1 MKLKVK
7 GIIDP
12 FYVQT
17 LCMIFFPGAK
27 FSEDAPEDG
36 SVPMVEVCVE
46 EKDGGVFSTAR
57 FVVNGKIASADNFT
71 PYKEG
76 VHGPRTAKISC
87 GAAVITA
94 GKQIFGQVSEW
105 GMLTGVRPSKLA
117 AEVLLHTDS
126 REAAEALLQEE
137 YYLTANKAHLV
148 TEVASREME
157 ILRRTNSRHCSLYVS
172 IPFCPSKCTYCSFT
186 SCASPRLFSLI
197 PDYLV
202 ALKAD
207 IDRTLETVRRLGLT
221 VDSVYVGG
229 GTPTILTADQL
240 EFLLASITAHID
252 SATLIEFTLEGGRP
266 DTITQEK
273 LAIARKY
280 GVDRLSVNPQTL
292 NNEILRAIG
301 RNHTVE
307 EFLSAYRMAEASG
320 IPHINTDLI
329 AGLPGE
335 SAESFR
341 ASVDAVLALSP
352 DNVTVHT
359 FCVKRAADILRADS
373 NIYNRET
380 ETAKE
385 SVTYS
390 QSTILS
396 AGYVPYYMYRQKN
409 TVGNFENVGFSK
421 PGAEGV
427 YNVFMMQEAHTIFGV
442 GAGAVTKLVCRRP
455 DASVYVERLFYPKYP
470 YEYLAEKENGS
481 SRATDMERKI
491 TEFYKVHKEVL
502 NGIINETR

>member
-1 MKLKVK
+1 MKLKVT

-27 FSEDAPEDG
+27 FSDDAPEDG
-36 SVPMVEVCVE
+36 SVPMVEVSVVE
-46 EKDGGVFSTAR
+46 QGSGVYSTAH
-57 FVVNGKIASADNFT
+57 FAVNGKTAHADNFT
-71 PYKEG
+71 PYRTD
-76 VHGPRTAKISC
+76 VHAQRIVKISC

-117 AEVLLHTDS
+117 AEVLLRTDS
-126 REAAEALLQEE
+126 RQAAEAFLQEE
-137 YYLTANKAHLV
+137 YYLTANKARLV

-157 ILRRTNSRHCSLYVS
+157 ILRRTNGRHCSLYVS

-197 PDYLV
+197 PEYLL
-202 ALKAD
+202 ALKQD
-207 IDRTLETVRRLGLT
+207 IDRTFDTIRRLELT
-221 VDSVYVGG
+221 VDSIYVGG
-229 GTPTILTADQL
+229 GTPTILTAEQL
-240 EFLLASITAHID
+240 EFLLKAITAHVAP
-252 SATLIEFTLEGGRP
+252 STLMEFTLEGGRP
-266 DTITQEK
+266 DTITREK

-292 NNEILRAIG
+292 NDEILRTIG

-307 EFLSAYRMAEASG
+307 EFLIAYRIAAESG

-341 ASVDAVLALSP
+341 ASVDTVLSLSP

-359 FCVKRAADILRADS
+359 FCVKRAADILRADQD
-373 NIYNRET
+373 IYHRET
-380 ETAKE
+380 ETAKK

-390 QSTILS
+390 QSTIQS

-470 YEYLAEKENGS
+470 YEYLNEKKNGDARS
-481 SRATDMERKI
+481 LEMEQKI
-491 TEFYKVHKEVL
+491 TEFYKAHKEVL
-502 NGIINETR
+502 NGIID

>member
-1 MKLKVK
+1 MKLKVQ
-7 GIIDP
+7 GIVDP

-27 FSEDAPEDG
+27 FSEDEPEDG
-36 SVPMVEVCVE
+36 SVPLVEVSVSE
-46 EKDGGVFSTAR
+46 RDEGVFSEAR
-57 FVVNGKIASADNFT
+57 FTVNGQIAFSENYT
-71 PYKEG
+71 PY
-76 VHGPRTAKISC
+76 RTEVQAQRTVKISC
-87 GAAVITA
+87 GAAVIQA
-94 GKQIFGQVSEW
+94 GKKIFGQVSEW

-117 AEVLLHTDS
+117 AEVLLHSDT
-126 REAAEALLQEE
+126 REAAEEFLQSE

-148 TEVASREME
+148 TEVASRELE
-157 ILRRTNSRHCSLYVS
+157 ILKRTNGRHCSLYVS

-197 PDYLV
+197 PAYLD
-202 ALKAD
+202 ALCED
-207 IDRTLETVRRLGLT
+207 IDSTFATIHGLDLT
-221 VDSVYVGG
+221 VDSIYIGG

-240 EFLLASITAHID
+240 EKLLRTITTHVD
-252 SATLIEFTLEGGRP
+252 PATLLEFTLEGGRP
-266 DTITQEK
+266 DTITAEK
-273 LAIARKY
+273 LAIARRY

-292 NNEILRAIG
+292 NDEILKTIG
-301 RNHTVE
+301 RHHTVA
-307 EFLSAYRMAEASG
+307 EFLSAYQIAKESG

-359 FCVKRAADILRADS
+359 FCVKRAADILREDS

-380 ETAKE
+380 ETAKA

-390 QSTILS
+390 QNSILS

-409 TVGNFENVGFSK
+409 TVGNFENVGFAK
-421 PGAEGV
+421 PGTEGV

-455 DASVYVERLFYPKYP
+455 DESVYVERLFYPKYP
-470 YEYLAEKENGS
+470 YEYLAEKEKGS
-481 SRATDMERKI
+481 ARREEMTSKI
-491 TEFYKVHKEVL
+491 TEFYKTHKEVL
-502 NGIINETR
+502 NGIIDETR

>member
-1 MKLKVK
+1 MKLKVQ
-7 GIIDP
+7 GIVDP

-27 FSEDAPEDG
+27 FSDDEPEDG
-36 SVPMVEVCVE
+36 SVPLVEVTTE
-46 EKDGGVFSTAR
+46 EREGGVYSTAR
-57 FVVNGKIASADNFT
+57 FLVGDKTATADNFT
-71 PYKEG
+71 PYRAEMQAQRI
-76 VHGPRTAKISC
+76 VKISC
-87 GAAVITA
+87 GAAVINA

-117 AEVLLHTDS
+117 AEVLLRTGS
-126 REAAEALLQEE
+126 RPAAEAFLQEE
-137 YYLTANKAHLV
+137 YYLTPNKTELV
-148 TEVASREME
+148 TEVALRELE
-157 ILRRTNSRHCSLYVS
+157 ILRRTNGRHCSLYVS
-172 IPFCPSKCTYCSFT
+172 VPFCPSKCTYCSFT

-197 PDYLV
+197 PEYLQAV
-202 ALKAD
+202 VTD
-207 IDRTLETVRRLGLT
+207 IDRTFATIRRLGLT
-221 VDSVYVGG
+221 VDSVYIGG
-229 GTPTILTADQL
+229 GTPTILTEEQL
-240 EFLLASITAHID
+240 EILLSAITAHVD
-252 SATLIEFTLEGGRP
+252 PATLMEFTLEGGRP
-266 DTITQEK
+266 DTITREK
-273 LAIARKY
+273 LATARKY

-292 NNEILRAIG
+292 NDGILETIG
-301 RNHTVE
+301 RHHTVE
-307 EFLSAYRMAEASG
+307 EFLAAYRLAAESG

-341 ASVDAVLALSP
+341 ASVDAVLALNP

-380 ETAKE
+380 ETARE

-390 QSTILS
+390 QSTIRA

-409 TVGNFENVGFSK
+409 TVGNFENVGFAK

-455 DASVYVERLFYPKYP
+455 DHSVYVERLFYPKYP
-470 YEYLAEKENGS
+470 YEYLNEKKNGDP
-481 SRATDMERKI
+481 RALEMEQKI
-491 TEFYKVHKEVL
+491 AEFYETHKEVL
-502 NGIINETR
+502 NGIIDETR